1 MHECSAKKK
10 RRRKID
16 ARKETKGKIIIVAI
30 RNERKNK
37 IIRKNKK

>member
-1 MHECSAKKK
+1 MQCQKK
-10 RRRKID
+10 RRRKINT
-16 ARKETKGKIIIVAI
+16 RKETKGKIIIVVI

>member
-1 MHECSAKKK
+1 MQCQKK